1 MGAYSPKFFL
11 LEKRPTAQ
19 NFYGQQNFMSENQ
32 RQNKKKELESKKR
45 ELHQNNLTIE
55 EQAQQTSMMSD
66 AEVKKI
72 MARRR

>member
-1 MGAYSPKFFL
+1 
-11 LEKRPTAQ
+11 
-19 NFYGQQNFMSENQ
+19 MSENQ